1 MNAIHSNNRPLASR
15 RSGDRRAVIRSGFTP
30 MVRELSV
37 AFVLTFG
44 VGAPFAWAAP
54 QGGQVVAG
62 AAGIARNGP
71 LTTIQQQS
79 QRAIVNWQSFG
90 VNAGETVRFAQP
102 ATNAAILNRVTGALP
117 SNINGLVQGNGKVF
131 LVNPNGIVVGANGVI
146 NVQGGFVA
154 STQNLSDTA
163 FMQGGALTLSGGTD
177 GSIQILGKISAPDG
191 DITIVA
197 PKVAVGS
204 GAALEA
210 GRAVQLIAASTVT
223 LSNGQFT
230 VIPQA
235 GDAGELTVD
244 GVVSA
249 ANAQLAAANN
259 NLGALAINT
268 SGTVRATGTQTNPDG
283 SVSIVAQGA
292 GGNVKVGGTV
302 AARHAD
308 GTGGSIVV
316 SGANVSATGATLDA
330 SGTQGGNVS
339 IASDTTQ
346 GTTLVSDSTVTATG
360 SSGAGGLV
368 RITGRN
374 TGLTGSTTVD
384 ASGTMAGGT
393 VLVGGGFHGA
403 DDRIANATATTVGSG
418 VVLNANGTQGDAKG
432 GDVVV
437 WSNDVTRFAGTINA
451 TGSGRGA
458 GGNAEVSGAGT
469 LDYRGFA
476 DLAGGASGG
485 AFGTLLLDPT
495 DVTIQAAGPDSG
507 ATWSGGAAN
516 FSSSTGSSVI
526 TTATLQSQLAAA
538 NVTIDTH
545 GTPGSGNGDINVNSA
560 VAIPDS
566 RSLTL
571 KAAGDINLNADV
583 TTNSTGSLTS
593 FNAYAN
599 RNINVNGVTL
609 GGTSGLSSVT
619 LVSGLGTYGGTAQ
632 DTPNTSSTA
641 AWLPSYAGVVN
652 FGAGSTLDTTRGL
665 TVITGCSVA
674 CPAYAADTALTLAN
688 STGLPPDLTINGAA
702 AAGNVTISNTDQGA
716 VYFGGF
722 RDITVAG
729 QVGSGGGL
737 FLYGLRDIAINAPL
751 QMTGWDWLKS
761 ERDVYLNADA
771 TGTQLLQVDAARD
784 IHVSTSVL
792 ESSGGFGIRLW
803 AGQRDTTAT
812 DLAIGA
818 GSLYKV
824 GAIYFNGNGAG
835 GATHLE
841 SDANIETL
849 SGCKTAVNC
858 LPTDRTDFL
867 PANVVLEKPTGAT
880 FSNIVVQG
888 FHDTTPERLDPATN
902 AYASDITA
910 TGQVNFLAFG
920 NLTLDQTVLAAGTNL
935 YLEAAG
941 GSYADPSPRS
951 GATLADYAGLVK
963 FTQYG
968 INPITLS
975 ATGDLVVISGTDG
988 TGTALGAAGGTL
1000 PSGGAYSGS
1009 RTNQARPDF
1018 NDAST
1023 PNNITLK
1030 YGSSAN
1036 AFGGNVI
1043 IQGFRQTLLSLDNF
1057 DGTSASSLTT
1067 LGSVNVLAYGD
1078 VILPTQMQYVRAL
1091 GGGSSVFIQAG
1102 GGGPTSGLVGQV
1114 IFTNPDPVIQSDN
1127 WVWVQSSV
1135 DTTGKYLDFR
1145 GGNGTLTGGYGT
1157 GQPVLL
1163 QYAPGESSFGVVG
1176 ISGFQNADIYTFA
1189 SSAAAPSVAS
1199 FDPSVAFTLRAGSPA
1214 NSFIRVAKDL
1224 TLHDAT
1230 FSASA
1235 GSGLDLAAGM
1245 CWWSCSNN
1253 NDGVLTFSAPAATFT
1268 GWWGGLSLSNN
1279 TSGRATTTTNPNG
1292 TDLTNVTFTNI
1303 GKLPTTPLTASI
1315 GGSTVTLNAPV
1326 TPLLNYLYIDGFRNV
1341 NLKTGSSTEPL
1352 SVTNLNIL
1360 PNGSSIQ
1367 GDINIDA
1374 NVYASNQVYLTGSS
1388 INTGS
1393 NIIGSLAPANSSY
1406 DARFFA
1412 TGLSTVWGEAAQNS
1426 TINTSSKNNNKSG
1439 GMQIGNAAA
1448 GTTMTINDRDSVVI
1462 GNFGATTD
1470 QGNIVVNAQG
1480 DIGVNGDIV
1489 RTGATNPA
1497 SITLNAD
1504 KNLSSIFTGYDAYDQ
1519 GTVSAAVQAQNVA
1532 GGDGVGVTYFLA
1544 PVERVV
1550 PIYKEVLLLSLQ
1562 STNPAGTDY
1571 VAPTDPGWN
1580 AAKTQYTVSSSSPA
1594 GLLFYFPVGTVVTP
1608 GQTILTTGFNVNV
1621 AVMANYARAV
1631 TSGGQQVYVVTGY
1644 TTSTAAQPQMTS
1656 LGFGVNTVSGTVNNG
1671 ATGTTLTTTL
1681 NRTSFGVSG
1690 DNPVVDALVTPTGDP
1705 VTGTY
1710 ALGVA
1715 QQFYVAAGG
1724 NSVYPDASWNVRV
1737 TGPVTVQTQLGNIVV
1752 KSGSTYAD
1760 TYQGFHTA
1768 GDTADVRLSSN
1779 VPAAGQ
1785 GLGHPENMQQNLV
1798 TKTVNGNV
1806 LIAGYRD
1813 ITVLDSNTVQP
1824 TGTGTISLIAGRD
1837 LLLDDNIGVAGSSG
1851 TLTLGA
1857 GNMIEQAAGKTITA
1871 NNLVLVTGRGT
1882 NNLNT
1887 DVNNLAGYLQMPS
1900 AAYTGALSGGTTAT
1914 GTIEVTNDKTL
1925 NVSSGIPANAV
1936 AGAVTF
1942 TTNGPVFDSTTM
1954 LQPVGLSTT
1963 TLGGAITGSIELTTT
1978 AGDINVA
1985 APVTTTNTGGEI
1997 NIRSDAGN
2005 VALGANVTTTGNAFI
2020 EANQA
2025 ITDTAG
2031 TLTANAAVL
2040 TAGTTIGTAANPVNT
2055 AVNTLALVAGGN
2067 VYDTN
2072 AGALTVAGQTT
2083 NNGSLNVQSTGG
2095 TMTVGSVSLA
2105 PTILN
2110 NAPGATITGINAS
2123 GSGAVNLTATGTT
2136 SDIVFDATARSGT
2149 GTVTATA
2156 GQNLVNGLADLVPG
2170 ADTSSSANLDVATG
2184 GNVVLNA
2191 GNTIGGDGVSTIDP
2205 LSVWSGGTI
2214 SATSAGTA
2222 AASGT
2227 YLDVLDT
2234 TGAVTLGG
2242 SSVQVNSAHNVDVT
2256 SVASTTANTGNLVV
2270 AGPVNAQNAG
2280 YVRLAADRNETVSG
2294 PVSTTGAGN
2303 VVLTA
2308 GLTGTGSVTQT
2319 AGGTLST
2326 GTGEINVKAA
2336 NGITFGANATTG
2348 GNIVV
2353 QAGDAIAQTGGTLA
2367 ASGIALEAGTTIG
2380 AAGSP
2385 INTAAS
2391 TLALSSSGDQY
2402 VSNTGNSTLGAQTGS
2417 NGSINVTN
2425 AGVLTVGSASVLTGI
2440 AVPGLTGGITTVAP
2454 GVAVTGVTANG
2465 SGNVNLAAT
2474 GATGDIVTTQPVSSG
2489 TGNIAMTAAR
2499 NVTDTAT
2506 GSVSTGGSGTIG
2518 VTAQT
2523 GSITMADGASYT
2535 TAGGNITATAAN
2547 NIALAQATTGSNTVG
2562 TVTLTAANGAISNN
2576 RTAGANNVTTGT
2588 LNATAATG
2596 IGSGT
2601 LDSSTA
2607 LTTDIATLGTKVTG
2621 VGDVVIDNTNA
2632 SLLTLGNG
2640 TLTNS
2645 AANGNVRVATAGAVT
2660 TGNSVS
2666 ASNTVQLVAGDV
2678 NGVLTNDVGAVTLSN
2693 NVTANTLD
2701 INAGGLVTQ
2710 TGGVIAAGTTLVD
2723 ATRYTSGSD
2732 ATLTNGSGTL
2742 TENGSSVTGNYT
2754 ITTAG
2759 TLNQTGNTTV
2769 GGNLTESGYTGGTV
2783 SGTVTVGGN
2792 YNGVN
2797 TFSGS
2802 GSVTT
2807 GGSNS
2812 TINANSATTGVVVA
2826 SGAGPN
2832 FDLSSANLG
2841 NSTNITVD
2849 LRGQS
2854 ATVTGNTPSIL
2865 LNGATGGS
2873 NSLGTVTVKT
2883 AKPVTVAVT
2892 QQDYNL
2898 TQSAAIDIGAHTL
2911 TVNAVAGSASSASLQ
2926 ASPGTLTLPGQST
2939 SIDYNA
2945 ANNTLNGGNGSR
2957 IVLNNTGN
2965 AIGGLTI
2972 LNGESANV
2980 VTSGTLALGNVT
2992 VNNGLSATSTTGA
3005 ITQTAG
3011 TSVAAR
3017 TLDLTAVNGIGTAAT
3032 PIAFNTVAAT
3042 AAGATPVLAT
3052 SDGSGSTSVATTG
3065 QVQLGG
3071 QVYQPTDTSSTT
3083 AATLT
3088 SAANGTTGGNL
3099 TVLAAGPVT
3108 TGATVTTGGNG
3119 AIDVGTTVGSVT
3131 LSNMV
3136 TAGGS
3141 GSIELTAATGI
3152 AVNAAVSSTSGEIN
3166 ALAQGGDVALGANVS
3181 TTGNAFVQA
3190 SGAIAQSAGTLTA
3203 DGAVLTAGTTIGSS
3217 ANAIDTSVNTLAL
3230 VSAGDAYASN
3240 DKALTAAAQTSA
3252 NGNVGITTT
3261 SGDLTI
3267 GSVSLTPGVVNNAV
3281 GANLSGVTA
3290 NGTGTVE
3297 LAAAA
3302 NLNID
3307 AAVSSTSGEINA
3319 RAYGG
3324 DVALGANVS
3333 TTGNAFVQASG
3344 AITQSAGTLTAD
3356 GAVLTA
3362 GTTIGSSANA
3372 IDTSVNTLA
3381 LVSAG
3386 DAYASNDK
3394 ALTAAAQTSA
3404 NGNVGITTTSG
3415 DLTIGSVS
3423 LTPGVVNNAV
3433 GANLSGVTANGTGT
3447 VELAAAANLNVD
3459 AAVSSTSG
3467 EINARAYGG
3476 DVALGANVST
3486 TGNAFVQASGA
3497 ITQSAGTLTADGA
3510 VLTAGTTIGS
3520 SANAIDTS
3528 VNTLALV
3535 SAGDAYASND
3545 KALTAAAQ
3553 TSANGNV
3560 GITTTSGDLTIGSV
3574 SLTPGI
3580 ANNAVGANLSGVT
3593 ANGTGTVELAAA
3605 ANLNVDAAVSS
3616 TSGEINARAYGGD
3629 VALGANV
3636 STTGNAFVQASGAI
3650 TQSAG
3655 TLTADGAV
3663 LTAGTTIGSSA
3674 NAIDTSV
3681 NTLALVSAGD
3691 AYASNDKALTAAAQT
3706 SANGNVG
3713 ITTTSGDLTIGSVSL
3728 TPGVVNNA
3736 VGANL
3741 SGVTANGTGNVTL
3754 TAAGTGSNVVLD
3766 QSVTSGSGTI
3776 TASATQ
3782 DIVFENAAQIATT
3795 GAAVLTA
3802 GGNITN
3808 ATDNTAVQ
3816 IQAASATLTAGT
3828 NIGSGVIDN
3837 GITGSTNASEL
3848 HLNVASLQANAG
3860 GDATLWNQGATLLQ
3874 TSGAGGYFGL
3884 NGGGPIA
3891 QASGATLSAGSA
3903 EFDTTRDTS
3912 VGQVSLQNQGDLSI
3926 AAANYVG
3933 GDYTATSQSGNVT
3946 LASGAALNV
3955 NGNVTLSSGA
3965 GKTVSADPTHI
3976 ASSGN
3981 VVQNGTTTN
3990 VGGAMTPLVTIDP
4003 VTKTALVSAQG
4014 AGADFVLTPALVA
4027 QLNAAGVTTVTV
4039 DLGNTVTSYS
4049 VASLANPAITVAN
4062 ANNAVTGG
4070 WTVRTGPSAIATP
4083 TQQQRDYNLT
4093 DTAGPVDLGTANL
4106 IVNAARGT
4114 DFASGSTPS
4123 TVAAVNDAANTAAG
4137 FNAAQGSNVTLTQ
4150 TRTASVDVRDAYNV
4164 SVTSP
4169 GNLNVSYVKANNN
4182 ASLLAGT
4189 VSSGNL
4195 NINGPV
4201 NVGADLIGVG
4211 GKDVT
4216 IASGAAV
4223 AANGKVTLVADET
4236 AGTSSGPGWFINRG
4250 SIASGS
4256 RQVAI
4261 YGVSG
4266 VAPDGYTA
4274 PASQVILGNID
4285 GLSAGTAVDNWA
4297 TAYDNT
4303 SNGALYAAGTGKF
4316 NGVQVWY
4323 KAPLTKV
4330 AAAKPDAGPAVPQTT
4345 DTVSN
4350 TERDWHVRDAE
4361 PPIISA
4367 GFSARADC
4375 GRGAYAGGGKFTQAG
4390 GVEYDIGVP
4399 TFMNTATR
4407 QFGVVRGARRS
4418 EAAAGAMNGDCAE
4431 GMVTAALHPER
4442 FTISADALFAF
4453 DKSSTSDM
4461 LAAGR
4466 AALERF
4472 AAGLRDAY
4480 ESVTSITVTGYTDR
4494 LGSDSYNQ
4502 RLSEARAE
4510 TVRAYLA
4517 AHGVQAGKMKVLGL
4531 GKREP
4536 VTHDCPAGHTPEV
4549 IACLQPDR
4557 RVTIDVVG
4565 QKRGAG
4571 QAPVLKA
4578 SEPAGG
4584 RDLELSSLD

>member
-1 MNAIHSNNRPLASR
+1 MNNRQSSRDTARPPQAESSR
-15 RSGDRRAVIRSGFTP
+15 RGATSPRYGRRTIRSGFTP
-30 MVRELSV
+30 LVRELSV

-330 SGTQGGNVS
+330 SGTQGGTVS
-339 IASDTTQ
+339 IAADTAQ
-346 GTTLVSDSTVTATG
+346 GTALVTDSRISATG
-360 SSGAGGLV
+360 DSAAGGLIG
-368 RITGRN
+368 ITGWH
-374 TGLTGSTTVD
+374 TGLMGQTTVD
-384 ASGTMAGGT
+384 ASGASAGGT
-393 VLVGGGFHGA
+393 VLVGGGMHGQ
-403 DDRIANATATTVGSG
+403 DSRIANATATTIGSN
-418 VVLNANGTQGDAKG
+418 VVLRADGTQGNASG
-432 GDVVV
+432 GEVVA
-437 WSNDVTRFAGTINA
+437 WSNDTTRFAGTIGA
-451 TGSGRGA
+451 TGSGTGH

-476 DLAGGASGG
+476 DLAGGALGG

-507 ATWSGGAAN
+507 ATWSSGTAD
-516 FSSSTGSSVI
+516 FSSSGGTSVI

-538 NVTIDTH
+538 SVTIDSH
-545 GTPGSGNGDINVNSA
+545 SGTGGNGDITVND
-560 VAIPDS
+560 AIVIPNA

-571 KAAGDINLNADV
+571 NAARDINLNADV
-583 TTNSTGSLTS
+583 TTNSTGSLS
-593 FNAYAN
+593 AFAAYAA
-599 RNINVNGVTL
+599 RDINVNTANI
-609 GGTSGLSSVT
+609 GGTSG
-619 LVSGLGTYGGTAQ
+619 VSNVVLMSGQTSAPTTATPTVAFGTVAPGAGQVNFNFAGGTNLQATQ
-632 DTPNTSSTA
+632 NVI
-641 AWLPSYAGVVN
+641 VV
-652 FGAGSTLDTTRGL
+652 
-665 TVITGCSVA
+665 TGCSTA
-674 CPAYAADTALTLAN
+674 CSLSSTDTALTTSGT
-688 STGLPPDLTINGAA
+688 STYLSSAPDLSINGG
-702 AAGNVTISNTDQGA
+702 AGANHVNVSGGGA
-716 VYFGGF
+716 MYFGGF
-722 RDITVAG
+722 RDISVDGAVSGFVA
-729 QVGSGGGL
+729 SGNAGGITGGTSMASSLVPGAL
-737 FLYGLRDIAINAPL
+737 FWDGIGLYALRDLTVNAPITPGDFFESV
-751 QMTGWDWLKS
+751 QLKS
-761 ERDVYLNADA
+761 ERDINLNADITSTYVLA
-771 TGTQLLQVDAARD
+771 ANAARN
-784 IHVSTSVL
+784 INVTASTL
-792 ESSGGFGIRLW
+792 EGGAGYTLGKTLPAGVYLL
-803 AGQRDTTAT
+803 AGQRALTSTDNALAAT
-812 DLAIGA
+812 VNDGYGGYSSNIG
-818 GSLYKV
+818 S
-824 GAIYFNGNGAG
+824 IYFNR
-835 GATHLE
+835 TSSPTLLK
-841 SDANIETL
+841 SDTDLVAI
-849 SGCKTAVNC
+849 SGCTTTTNC
-858 LPTDRTDFL
+858 VPSQRTDFL
-867 PANVVLEKPTGAT
+867 PANVLLESSAGTSGPVAG
-880 FSNIVVQG
+880 SIYVGG
-888 FHDTTPERLDPATN
+888 FHNMTPERWDPVAGAIAGTLS
-902 AYASDITA
+902 ASGDISF
-910 TGQVNFLAFG
+910 NAFG
-920 NLTLDQTVLAAGTNL
+920 NLTLNETTLTAGNSLQLLAAGGNYDDPTPIS
-935 YLEAAG
+935 
-941 GSYADPSPRS
+941 GS
-951 GATLADYAGLVK
+951 TLADYAGIVY
-963 FTQYG
+963 FTQPN
-968 INPITLS
+968 ILLT
-975 ATGDLVVISGTDG
+975 ATDYVDIRSGTDG
-988 TGTALGAAGGTL
+988 TGTSLGATGGTM
-1000 PSGGAYSGS
+1000 PGGGAYTTG
-1009 RTNQARPDF
+1009 RTNQARPYF
-1018 NDAST
+1018 NSVSN
-1023 PNNITLK
+1023 PNQVVIR

-1036 AFGGNVI
+1036 ALNGALTI
-1043 IQGFRQTLLSLDNF
+1043 DGFLNTVLTLQNN
-1057 DGTSASSLTT
+1057 DGSAATNLTT
-1067 LGSVNVLAYGD
+1067 NGINIVSYGD
-1078 VILPTQMQYVRAL
+1078 VVIPQHYIRAL
-1091 GGGSSVFIQAG
+1091 NGAWVDIEAG
-1102 GGGPTSGLVGQV
+1102 GNGANGNFSRGLVGQV
-1114 IFTNPDPVIQSDN
+1114 KLTDASPVVQGGAVFLESSSDA
-1127 WVWVQSSV
+1127 
-1135 DTTGKYLDFR
+1135 TGRHLDFA
-1145 GGNGTLTGGYGT
+1145 GGTGSLTSGYGT
-1157 GQPVLL
+1157 GGPILL
-1163 QYAPGESSFGVVG
+1163 QYDPGLTSFALLEVTGFKNTPIYVFSGSATPTLAGFDPNVSLSFDSGRGNFWSNVTAFGNVTFENNKLTGMGNGTGGVFDYVSLNVVAG
-1176 ISGFQNADIYTFA
+1176 QGGAADSGGVLQFAQPTTISGGFNRLI
-1189 SSAAAPSVAS
+1189 
-1199 FDPSVAFTLRAGSPA
+1199 
-1214 NSFIRVAKDL
+1214 
-1224 TLHDAT
+1224 
-1230 FSASA
+1230 
-1235 GSGLDLAAGM
+1235 
-1245 CWWSCSNN
+1245 
-1253 NDGVLTFSAPAATFT
+1253 
-1268 GWWGGLSLSNN
+1268 LSNN
-1279 TSGRATTTTNPNG
+1279 AAGLSTVAGQ
-1292 TDLTNVTFTNI
+1292 DLTNVTFGPI
-1303 GKLPTTPLTASI
+1303 GIIPTSPLTASI
-1315 GGSTVTLNAPV
+1315 DGTTTTLGVPV
-1326 TPLLNYLYIDGFRNV
+1326 TDTVDGINVFGQGFALLGFRNV
-1341 NLKTGSSTEPL
+1341 DLNSTGNAPL
-1352 SVTNLNIL
+1352 SFRNLTIA
-1360 PNGSSIQ
+1360 PNGNSQQ
-1367 GDINIDA
+1367 GDININEDIYVRGA
-1374 NVYASNQVYLTGSS
+1374 LTLYGSS

-1393 NIIGSLAPANSSY
+1393 NIIGSLAPAGESY
-1406 DARFFA
+1406 SPSFTA
-1412 TGLSTVWGEAAQNS
+1412 TGLATAWGGTAKNS
-1426 TINTSSKNNNKSG
+1426 TINTSSKDNVFST
-1439 GMQIGNAAA
+1439 GMQLSNVAA
-1448 GTTMTINDRDSVVI
+1448 GTTMTINDRDTVI
-1462 GNFGATTD
+1462 ISSFGASTD

-1480 DIGVNGDIV
+1480 DIGINGSIA

-1497 SITLNAD
+1497 SFTFNAGKD
-1504 KNLSSIFTGYDAYDQ
+1504 LSSIFSGYDAYNQ
-1519 GTVSAAVQAQNVA
+1519 GTVSSLVQEENLD
-1532 GGDGVGVTYFLA
+1532 GGKGAGVTFFLA

-1550 PIYKEVLLLSLQ
+1550 PIYTPVGVLSLQ
-1562 STNPAGTDY
+1562 STNPGGTDY
-1571 VAPTDPGWN
+1571 VAPSDPGWN
-1580 AAKTQYTVSSSSPA
+1580 ATHTQYTISSSSPSD
-1594 GLLFYFPVGTVVTP
+1594 LLKFFAVGTVVTP
-1608 GQTILTTGFNVNV
+1608 GQVVVSN
-1621 AVMANYARAV
+1621 AVWFFDQAYVKSTLNNGA
-1631 TSGGQQVYVVTGY
+1631 QVYVVTGY
-1644 TTSTAAQPQMTS
+1644 TTSTAPQTQFTS
-1656 LGFGVNTVSGTVNNG
+1656 LGFGVNTLSNTVNNG
-1671 ATGTTLTTTL
+1671 GTGGTVTTTL
-1681 NRTSFGVSG
+1681 NRTSFAVSG
-1690 DNPVVDALVTPTGDP
+1690 DNPVVDALVTPAGDP
-1705 VTGTY
+1705 VAGTY
-1710 ALGVA
+1710 ALGLG

-1724 NSVYPDASWNVRV
+1724 NATYPDASWDVRV
-1737 TGPVTVQTQLGNIVV
+1737 TGPVTVQTQLGNIII

-1760 TYQGFHTA
+1760 TYQGFHTM
-1768 GDTADVRLSSN
+1768 GDTADVHLSSN
-1779 VPAAGQ
+1779 VPPAGQ
-1785 GLGHPENMQQNLV
+1785 GLGHPANLQENLV
-1798 TKTVNGNV
+1798 TQTVNGNI
-1806 LIAGYRD
+1806 LIGGYRD
-1813 ITVLDSNTVQP
+1813 IVVQNAGTVQP
-1824 TGTGTISLIAGRD
+1824 TGTGSISLIAGRD
-1837 LLLDDNIGVAGSSG
+1837 LLLNDNIGATGATG

-1882 NNLNT
+1882 DNLNT

-1900 AAYTGALSGGTTAT
+1900 AAYTGALAGGTTAT
-1914 GTIEVTNDKTL
+1914 GTIEVTNDKAL
-1925 NVSSGIPANAV
+1925 NIVSNIPVNPV
-1936 AGAVTF
+1936 TGAVTF
-1942 TTNGPVFDSTTM
+1942 TTNGPVFADPTVTP
-1954 LQPVGLSTT
+1954 LQPVGLTT
-1963 TLGGAITGSIELTTT
+1963 STLGGPIAGSVELTTT
-1978 AGDINVA
+1978 SGDINVA

-2156 GQNLVNGLADLVPG
+2156 GENIVNGMAALVPG
-2170 ADTSSSANLDVATG
+2170 ANGSGSSNLDVATA

-2191 GNTIGGDGVSTIDP
+2191 GNTIGGDGASTIDP
-2205 LSVWSGGTI
+2205 VSVWSGGNI
-2214 SATSAGTA
+2214 SATSAGTTGA
-2222 AASGT
+2222 AGT
-2227 YLDVLDT
+2227 YLAVLDT
-2234 TGAVTLGG
+2234 TGAVNVGG
-2242 SSVQVNSAHNVDVT
+2242 SSVSINSGKNIDVT
-2256 SVASTTANTGNLVV
+2256 AVTSTTAGTGNLAVT
-2270 AGPVNAQNAG
+2270 GPVAAQNAG
-2280 YVRLAADRNETVSG
+2280 YVRLAADRNVAVQSA
-2294 PVSTTGAGN
+2294 VSTTGTGD
-2303 VVLTA
+2303 VVVTA
-2308 GLTGTGSVTQT
+2308 GLGGTGSVTQT

-2353 QAGDAIAQTGGTLA
+2353 QAGDAIAQAGGTLA
-2367 ASGIALEAGTTIG
+2367 ASGVALEAGTTIG
-2380 AAGSP
+2380 MAANR
-2385 INTAAS
+2385 INTATN
-2391 TLALSSSGDQY
+2391 TLAMTSTGSEY
-2402 VSNTGNSTLGAQTGS
+2402 VSNTGDLTLGAKTTG
-2417 NGSINVTN
+2417 NGTIDVTN

-2535 TAGGNITATAAN
+2535 TAGGNITATAAT

-2621 VGDVVIDNTNA
+2621 AGDVVIDNTNA

-2678 NGVLTNDVGAVTLSN
+2678 KGTLANDVGAVTLAN

-2701 INAGGLVTQ
+2701 VNAGGLVQQ
-2710 TGGVIAAGTTLVD
+2710 TGGTLNAATTLVD

-2939 SIDYNA
+2939 PIDYNA

-2980 VTSGTLALGNVT
+2980 VTSGNLALGNVT

-3011 TSVAAR
+3011 TSVVAR
-3017 TLDLTAVNGIGTAAT
+3017 TLALNAVNGIGTAAT

-3042 AAGATPVLAT
+3042 AAGVTPVLAT

-3088 SAANGTTGGNL
+3088 SAANGTTGGDL

-3119 AIDVGTTVGSVT
+3119 AIDVGTTAGSIT

-3190 SGAIAQSAGTLTA
+3190 SGAITQSAGTLTA
-3203 DGAVLTAGTTIGSS
+3203 DGAVLAAGTTIGSS

-3261 SGDLTI
+3261 SGDLTA

-3281 GANLSGVTA
+3281 GANLSGV
-3290 NGTGTVE
+3290 
-3297 LAAAA
+3297 
-3302 NLNID
+3302 
-3307 AAVSSTSGEINA
+3307 S
-3319 RAYGG
+3319 
-3324 DVALGANVS
+3324 
-3333 TTGNAFVQASG
+3333 
-3344 AITQSAGTLTAD
+3344 
-3356 GAVLTA
+3356 
-3362 GTTIGSSANA
+3362 
-3372 IDTSVNTLA
+3372 
-3381 LVSAG
+3381 
-3386 DAYASNDK
+3386 
-3394 ALTAAAQTSA
+3394 
-3404 NGNVGITTTSG
+3404 
-3415 DLTIGSVS
+3415 
-3423 LTPGVVNNAV
+3423 
-3433 GANLSGVTANGTGT
+3433 
-3447 VELAAAANLNVD
+3447 
-3459 AAVSSTSG
+3459 
-3467 EINARAYGG
+3467 
-3476 DVALGANVST
+3476 
-3486 TGNAFVQASGA
+3486 
-3497 ITQSAGTLTADGA
+3497 
-3510 VLTAGTTIGS
+3510 
-3520 SANAIDTS
+3520 
-3528 VNTLALV
+3528 
-3535 SAGDAYASND
+3535 
-3545 KALTAAAQ
+3545 
-3553 TSANGNV
+3553 
-3560 GITTTSGDLTIGSV
+3560 
-3574 SLTPGI
+3574 
-3580 ANNAVGANLSGVT
+3580 
-3593 ANGTGTVELAAA
+3593 
-3605 ANLNVDAAVSS
+3605 
-3616 TSGEINARAYGGD
+3616 
-3629 VALGANV
+3629 
-3636 STTGNAFVQASGAI
+3636 
-3650 TQSAG
+3650 
-3655 TLTADGAV
+3655 
-3663 LTAGTTIGSSA
+3663 
-3674 NAIDTSV
+3674 
-3681 NTLALVSAGD
+3681 
-3691 AYASNDKALTAAAQT
+3691 
-3706 SANGNVG
+3706 
-3713 ITTTSGDLTIGSVSL
+3713 
-3728 TPGVVNNA
+3728 
-3736 VGANL
+3736 
-3741 SGVTANGTGNVTL
+3741 ANGTGNVTL

-3766 QSVTSGSGTI
+3766 QSVTSGSGTV

-3782 DIVFENAAQIATT
+3782 DIVFENAAQIVTT
-3795 GAAVLTA
+3795 GAAVLAA
-3802 GGNITN
+3802 GDNITN

-4049 VASLANPAITVAN
+4049 VASLAGGAITVAN

-4189 VSSGNL
+4189 ASSGNL

-4285 GLSAGTAVDNWA
+4285 GLSAGTSVDNWA

-4375 GRGAYAGGGKFTQAG
+4375 GRGTYAGGGKFTQAG

-4531 GKREP
+4531 GRREP